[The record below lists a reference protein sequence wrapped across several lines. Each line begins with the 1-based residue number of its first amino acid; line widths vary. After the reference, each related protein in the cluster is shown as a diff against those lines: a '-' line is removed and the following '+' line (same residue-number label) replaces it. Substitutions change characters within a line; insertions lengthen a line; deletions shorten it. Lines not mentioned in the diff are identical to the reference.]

1 MDELCGDIMAAQN
14 EVQVEFENT
23 VAMRCENEV
32 VNEIELGCEEGKDGG
47 VVTGEVEE
55 VYAGEMIPMGVKND
69 QKIED
74 IKDKSFEE
82 EEDGDDDE
90 GEEDEDEEGDDEGGG
105 CVTACL

>member
-69 QKIED
+69 ILALRPSREPDSYTQGSTIP
-74 IKDKSFEE
+74 
-82 EEDGDDDE
+82 
-90 GEEDEDEEGDDEGGG
+90 
-105 CVTACL
+105 